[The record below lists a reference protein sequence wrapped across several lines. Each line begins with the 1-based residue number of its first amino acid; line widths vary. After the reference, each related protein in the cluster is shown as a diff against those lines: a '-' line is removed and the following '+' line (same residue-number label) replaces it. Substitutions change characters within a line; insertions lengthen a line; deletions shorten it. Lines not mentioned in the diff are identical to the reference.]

1 MTMFRRLFIVGIVTA
16 AFASASA
23 DLGACGD
30 KFLRI
35 GRSAR
40 FRGYAAVHPS
50 SILIYTPASAT
61 PDGIKEFETL
71 LMRAGHKPVVVK
83 NGSPLSPA
91 FTTAKFDVVIADFAD
106 TGRIKE
112 ELQSV
117 PSQPGLLPILNKPT
131 KAVAAEA
138 EKEYHCLIKLHTM
151 NKYDALAEIDHL
163 VELRLKGTTTPAAAR

>member
-1 MTMFRRLFIVGIVTA
+1 MLRRLLVFGVVTA

-40 FRGYAAVHPS
+40 YRGYAAVHPS
-50 SILIYTPASAT
+50 SILIYTPAGST
-61 PDGIKEFETL
+61 PAGIKEFEAL

-83 NGSPLSPA
+83 NGSPLSSA
-91 FTTAKFDVVIADFAD
+91 FTASKFDVVIAAFAD
-106 TGRIKE
+106 TGKIKE

-117 PSQPGLLPILNKPT
+117 ASQPGLLPILDKPT

-163 VELRLKGTTTPAAAR
+163 VELRLKGSSAPAAAR

>member
-1 MTMFRRLFIVGIVTA
+1 MLRHLFVVAVVATTL
-16 AFASASA
+16 ASGSA
-23 DLGACGD
+23 DLSACGD

-50 SILIYTPASAT
+50 SILIYTPANST
-61 PDGIKEFETL
+61 PAGIKEFEAL
-71 LMRAGHKPVVVK
+71 LKRAGHRPVVVEH
-83 NGSPLSPA
+83 GAGLSQA
-91 FTTAKFDVVIADFAD
+91 LTAAKYDVVIASYTD
-106 TGRIKE
+106 TGKIKE

-117 PSQPGLLPILNKPT
+117 PSQPGILPILDKPT

-151 NKYDALAEIDHL
+151 TKQDALAEIDHL
-163 VELRLKGTTTPAAAR
+163 IELRLKGTTAPAATR